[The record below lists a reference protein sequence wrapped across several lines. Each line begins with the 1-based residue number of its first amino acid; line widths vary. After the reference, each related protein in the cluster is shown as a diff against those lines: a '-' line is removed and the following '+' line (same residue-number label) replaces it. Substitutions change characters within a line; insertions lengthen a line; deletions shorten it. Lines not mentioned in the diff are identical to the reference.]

1 MPFIFPYLLPLLAKS
16 ESGEGI
22 FLKSLWMSGRI
33 GVRQWF
39 RLSLRVQVGYSPGM
53 QENRSEMFR
62 GFNIFI
68 AWGNPECPWKRF
80 RWLTLFG
87 FDLQITASS
96 PEPGTQ
102 TPHSCKSKLLLPQ
115 LSQPLVL
122 LNGAVRSWHSKKSSA
137 GWGTSGATATN
148 CLNQRVR
155 LIFFVCDESWCDQW
169 QWQRDAVGKARN
181 TSQIAAPWN
190 AA

>member
-1 MPFIFPYLLPLLAKS
+1 M
-16 ESGEGI
+16 
-22 FLKSLWMSGRI
+22 
-33 GVRQWF
+33 
-39 RLSLRVQVGYSPGM
+39 
-53 QENRSEMFR
+53 
-62 GFNIFI
+62 
-68 AWGNPECPWKRF
+68 F

-122 LNGAVRSWHSKKSSA
+122 LSGAVRSWHSKKSSA

-155 LIFFVCDESWCDQW
+155 PIFFVCDKIGDNGSEMRWEKHGTHPRLQRLESKPKNPKATSESWCCLKLDLE
-169 QWQRDAVGKARN
+169 
-181 TSQIAAPWN
+181 
-190 AA
+190 